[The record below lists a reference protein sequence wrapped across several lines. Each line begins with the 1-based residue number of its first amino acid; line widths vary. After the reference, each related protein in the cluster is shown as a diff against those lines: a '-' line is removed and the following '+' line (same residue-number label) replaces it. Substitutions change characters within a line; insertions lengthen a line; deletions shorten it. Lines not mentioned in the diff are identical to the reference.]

1 MSGGDLAR
9 TVSRHGVHDMNIDIA
24 IADAAERRG
33 AADAAP
39 WSREEFEARL
49 RGKSSGYHIHHPFHV
64 MMAEG
69 RLTRGQLQGWVAN
82 RFYYQIAIPVKDAAI
97 LSNCPD
103 REIRREWIQRIL
115 DHDGYD
121 IGGTRDPGGIEAWI
135 RLGEAVGL
143 ARDDVTSLR
152 LVAPAARFAV
162 DAYVNF
168 ARQRPWQEAIASSL
182 TELFAPHIH
191 QQRIDTWPQLY
202 PWVEP
207 DGLQYFRN
215 RLTQARRDVEH
226 GLRFTLDY
234 FSRTRALQERALE
247 ILQFKLDVLW
257 ALADAIMLSQ
267 CEIEILGAKA

>member
-1 MSGGDLAR
+1 M
-9 TVSRHGVHDMNIDIA
+9 MNFDVA
-24 IADAAERRG
+24 IEDAAARLC
-33 AADAAP
+33 AVDAP
-39 WSREEFEARL
+39 PMSREEFEARL
-49 RGKSSGYHIHHPFHV
+49 RGKSASYHIHHPFHV

-69 RLTRGQLQGWVAN
+69 RLTRAQLQGWVAN

-97 LSNCPD
+97 MSNCPD

-115 DHDGYD
+115 DHDGYE
-121 IGGTRDPGGIEAWI
+121 IGGVTDPGGIEAWI

-143 ARDDVTSLR
+143 TRDDVTSQR
-152 LVAPAARFAV
+152 FVVPAARFAV

-191 QQRIDTWPQLY
+191 QQRIDTWPQQY
-202 PWVEP
+202 PWV
-207 DGLQYFRN
+207 DAAGLQYFRN
-215 RLTQARRDVEH
+215 RLTQARRDVAH

-234 FSRTRALQERALE
+234 FSRSRALQERALE

-267 CEIEILGAKA
+267 CEVEIRGEIRGKKAGAPA

>member
-1 MSGGDLAR
+1 
-9 TVSRHGVHDMNIDIA
+9 MNA
-24 IADAAERRG
+24 PERL
-33 AADAAP
+33 DTP

-49 RGKSSGYHIHHPFHV
+49 RGKSTSYHIHHPFHV

-69 RLTRGQLQGWVAN
+69 KLTRAQLQGWVAN

-115 DHDGYD
+115 DHDGCD
-121 IGGTRDPGGIEAWI
+121 IGGVQDAGGIEAWI

-143 ARDDVTSLR
+143 TRDDVTSLR

-162 DAYVNF
+162 DAYINF
-168 ARQRPWQEAIASSL
+168 ARRQPWQEAVASSL

-191 QQRIDTWPQLY
+191 QQRLDTWPQMY

-207 DGLQYFRN
+207 EGLQYFKN
-215 RLTQARRDVEH
+215 RLTQARRDVAH
-226 GLRFTLDY
+226 GLRFTLEY
-234 FSRTRALQERALE
+234 FSQTRALQERALE
-247 ILQFKLDVLW
+247 ILQFKLDLLW
-257 ALADAIMLSQ
+257 ALADAIMLQQ
-267 CEIEILGAKA
+267 CEIEIRGPKA